1 MTDFIDDIMGFDPQ
15 DLNVFNEPTKV
26 NYDQN
31 VYKTNPANS
40 KSEDGRY
47 RSKIKVLYNPFSVKD
62 SIVKQCTYAMT
73 DGDGFFMVKSKLAS
87 GDKTCPIFNSWK
99 KLWFS
104 GDDSKK
110 NWAKQ
115 MYEKSESQWVLVQ
128 ILEDENQPELV
139 GQFKAMK
146 LPKVI
151 YEKMEAKMK
160 PSPES
165 KKSPVPITDYLIG
178 LVLEMDV
185 QPGPDDPANPSR
197 KQREISYSLCDFGEY
212 SPIIKTDGTQLF
224 TDEELETIDNFA
236 TAKENIGKAKT
247 EAKKQTAEKA
257 YAELVPSIKQLYAK
271 AIEYMKEN
279 AIDIVEECAY
289 KEWDEKTT
297 NRVNNWIA
305 AVSQMQDPK
314 TYTPSSTQAP
324 TATVEETSTSTED
337 AVNDMMGEDLPF

>member
-1 MTDFIDDIMGFDPQ
+1 MADFIDDIMGFDPQ
-15 DLNVFNEPTKV
+15 DLNVFNEPVKT
-26 NYDQN
+26 NYEQN
-31 VYKTNPANS
+31 IYKTNPANS

-47 RSKIKVLYNPFSVKD
+47 RSKIKLLYNPFSIKD
-62 SIVKQCTYAMT
+62 SIVKQCAYAMS
-73 DGDGFFMVKSKLAS
+73 DGDGFFIVRSKLAN
-87 GDKTCPIFNSWK
+87 GDKSCPIFSSWK

-104 GDDSKK
+104 GDESKK

-115 MYEKSESQWVLVQ
+115 MYEKTESQWVLVQ

-165 KKSPVPITDYLIG
+165 KKAPVAITDYLIG
-178 LVLEMDV
+178 LTLDMDV

-197 KQREISYSLCDFGEY
+197 KQREISYSLCDFGDY
-212 SPIIKTDGTQLF
+212 APITKVDGTNLF

-236 TAKENIGKAKT
+236 TAKDNITKAKT
-247 EAKKQTAEKA
+247 EAKKQAAEKA
-257 YAELVPSIKQLYAK
+257 YAELVPGIKVLYTK

-289 KEWDEKTT
+289 KEWDENTT
-297 NRVNNWIA
+297 ERVNKWIE
-305 AVSQMQDPK
+305 AVLDMQDPK
-314 TYTPSSTQAP
+314 TYTGGAP
-324 TATVEETSTSTED
+324 KAQDPQPESTSSEAAVD
-337 AVNDMMGEDLPF
+337 AMIDEELPF